1 MNCRTVIFLLALIF
15 SFSSAYSQKEEEA
28 ALVRIETVDGNEYT
42 GKIAG
47 QDSARIFL
55 ATENLGEIAIQKSD
69 IKSQGNL
76 KMEQIRDG
84 EIWFANP
91 QSTRYFWSPNGYGLN
106 KGEGYYQNIWVM
118 WNQFAY
124 GLTDNFSV
132 GGAIVPLFLFG
143 GAPTPVFGTAKLSF
157 PIEKEK
163 INLAAGVIAGTVLG
177 ESETGFGILYGLSTF
192 GTPNNN
198 LSIGLGYG
206 FGGGEWAS
214 APLINLSGMFRLASR
229 WYFLTENY
237 YINIDEEN
245 FAMVSLG
252 GRWIIKKAALDF
264 GLFIP
269 VAEDAGFVG
278 IPWLGMTIPFG
289 KTN

>member
-1 MNCRTVIFLLALIF
+1 MNAVRVVLFLALIF
-15 SFSSAYSQKEEEA
+15 TFHAACSQENVETV
-28 ALVRIETVDGNEYT
+28 LVRIETTDGNEYT
-42 GKIAG
+42 GRIVR
-47 QDSARIFL
+47 QDSVSIFL
-55 ATENLGEIAIQKSD
+55 ATETLGEIAIRKSN
-69 IKSQGNL
+69 IKSQETL
-76 KMEQIRDG
+76 RFDQIKNG

-91 QSTRYFWSPNGYGLN
+91 QSTRYFWTPNGYGLK

-132 GGAIVPLFLFG
+132 GGAVVPLFLFG
-143 GAPTPVFGTAKLSF
+143 GAPTPVFGTAKISF

-163 INLAAGVIAGTVLG
+163 INLGLGAIAGTVVG
-177 ESETGFGILYGLSTF
+177 ESEIGFGILYGLSTF
-192 GTPNNN
+192 GSPNNN

-214 APLINLSGMFRLASR
+214 APLLNLSGMFRLASR

-237 YINIDEEN
+237 YIHIGEEN
-245 FAMVSLG
+245 FTMVSLG

-264 GLFIP
+264 GFFIP
-269 VAEDAGFVG
+269 VAEDVGFVS